1 MKKTPE
7 ERAVAAV
14 TDSLLALGSS
24 LRAWPASHAR
34 SLPVCLSGRVCLS
47 ACLSWWIYNSKLFSK
62 FFQSVAAPCTP
73 KTSKEEGGACR
84 K

>member
-24 LRAWPASHAR
+24 LRAWPASHPCEEPACLPVWAC
-34 SLPVCLSGRVCLS
+34 LPVCLSVWVDL
-47 ACLSWWIYNSKLFSK
+47 
-62 FFQSVAAPCTP
+62 QQ
-73 KTSKEEGGACR
+73 
-84 K
+84 